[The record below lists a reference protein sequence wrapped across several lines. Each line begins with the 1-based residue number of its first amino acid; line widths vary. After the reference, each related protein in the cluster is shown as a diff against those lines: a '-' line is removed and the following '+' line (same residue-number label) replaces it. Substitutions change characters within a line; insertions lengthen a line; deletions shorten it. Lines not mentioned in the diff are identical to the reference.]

1 MNFSDTKITTFA
13 VKEKK
18 EVEMLSNLFLQLT
31 HIELLISYPIKDI
44 VTLVKRD
51 PRFNVK
57 LLNDIYFEDTFVDE
71 GIHRL
76 MMNNVV
82 NWLYERGENPDAFV
96 QRIVDRCAAF
106 EAVPAR
112 SVLRSYLPYV
122 SQFYA
127 TKDVRQLCLD
137 IIPKRYPLL
146 TDPKF
151 LKRDLVDGFRK
162 EYFAFRFETP
172 GVLITNPMRWFNGLV
187 QVGAVLLGTP
197 PYEHIDFRASQT
209 SFVEALEGRET
220 AEIGEDGYVYVNG
233 EKVGKNMTFAECLAE
248 NGLEWDVEA
257 EKNIVCVKA
266 LKDVVD
272 AKVGA
277 LLIQKDCYYGAPASI
292 AFVDYKADIVAPE
305 PFNKLMS
312 AVVRQE
318 FDSWKPIQKAQEQ
331 LLEAMN
337 DSVTVIYYKSDDS
350 ISVNSKHLMR
360 NVPARIL
367 RNLLR
372 EYTATGREEYENRE
386 FKRDPAICMDPL
398 RPNFESR
405 LNRVIAHINGCDDP
419 NKPSEGVKKYFEIE
433 RHRRGGFRFV
443 PKCKIIF
450 REE

>member
-1 MNFSDTKITTFA
+1 
-13 VKEKK
+13 
-18 EVEMLSNLFLQLT
+18 MLSNLFLQFT
-31 HIELLISYPIKDI
+31 HIELLISYPVKDLL
-44 VTLVKRD
+44 TLVKKD
-51 PRFNVK
+51 PRFTVK
-57 LLNDIYFEDTFVDE
+57 TLNDIYFEDSFVDE
-71 GIHRL
+71 SVHRL
-76 MMNNVV
+76 IMNTVV

-96 QRIVDRCAAF
+96 QRIIDRCAAF
-106 EAVPAR
+106 EGVPAR

-151 LKRDLVDGFRK
+151 LRREVVDGNRK
-162 EYFAFRFETP
+162 EYFSFRFDSP
-172 GVLITNPMRWFNGLV
+172 GMLVTNPMRWFNGLV
-187 QVGAVLLGTP
+187 QIGPILLDTP
-197 PYEHIDFRASQT
+197 PYEHMEFKAAQT
-209 SFVEALEGRET
+209 SFIEALENRAT
-220 AEIGEDGYVYVNG
+220 AEMRDDGFVYVNG
-233 EKVGKNMTFAECLAE
+233 RAVGKNMTFGDCLEE
-248 NGLEWDVEA
+248 NGLQWEFDA
-257 EKNIVCVKA
+257 EKKMSCVKA
-266 LKDVVD
+266 LEDVVD
-272 AKVGA
+272 EKVGA
-277 LLIQKDCYYGAPASI
+277 VLIHKGCYYGAPAAI
-292 AFVDYKADIVAPE
+292 VFFDYKADVVAPE

-312 AVVRQE
+312 AVVKQE
-318 FDSWKPIQKAQEQ
+318 FDSWQPIQKAQEQ
-331 LLEAMN
+331 LLEGMN

-405 LNRVIAHINGCDDP
+405 LNRVIAHINGTDDKDG
-419 NKPSEGVKKYFEIE
+419 NVTEGVKKYFEIE

>member
-1 MNFSDTKITTFA
+1 
-13 VKEKK
+13 
-18 EVEMLSNLFLQLT
+18 MLSNLFLQFT
-31 HIELLISYPIKDI
+31 HIELLISYPVKDLL
-44 VTLVKRD
+44 TLVKKD
-51 PRFNVK
+51 PRFTVK
-57 LLNDIYFEDTFVDE
+57 TLNDIYFEDSFVDE
-71 GIHRL
+71 GVHRL
-76 MMNNVV
+76 IMNTVV

-96 QRIVDRCAAF
+96 QRIIDRCAAF
-106 EAVPAR
+106 EGVPAR

-151 LKRDLVDGFRK
+151 LRREVVDGNRK
-162 EYFAFRFETP
+162 EYFSFRFDSP
-172 GVLITNPMRWFNGLV
+172 GMLVTNPMRWFNGLV
-187 QVGAVLLGTP
+187 QIGPILLDTP
-197 PYEHIDFRASQT
+197 PYEHMEFKAAQT
-209 SFVEALEGRET
+209 SFIEALENRAT
-220 AEIGEDGYVYVNG
+220 AEMRDDGFVYVNG
-233 EKVGKNMTFAECLAE
+233 RAVGKNMTFGDCLEE
-248 NGLEWDVEA
+248 NGLQWEFDA
-257 EKNIVCVKA
+257 EKKMSCVKA
-266 LKDVVD
+266 LEDVVD
-272 AKVGA
+272 EKVGA
-277 LLIQKDCYYGAPASI
+277 VLIHKGCYYGAPAAI
-292 AFVDYKADIVAPE
+292 VFFDYKADVVAPE

-312 AVVRQE
+312 AVVKQE
-318 FDSWKPIQKAQEQ
+318 FDSWQPIQKAQEQ
-331 LLEAMN
+331 LLEGMN

-405 LNRVIAHINGCDDP
+405 LNRVIAHINGTDDKDG
-419 NKPSEGVKKYFEIE
+419 NVTEGVKKYFEIE

>member
-1 MNFSDTKITTFA
+1 M
-13 VKEKK
+13 VKK
-18 EVEMLSNLFLQLT
+18 
-31 HIELLISYPIKDI
+31 
-44 VTLVKRD
+44 D
-51 PRFNVK
+51 PRFTVK
-57 LLNDIYFEDTFVDE
+57 TLNDIYFEDSFVDE
-71 GIHRL
+71 SVHRL
-76 MMNNVV
+76 IMNTVV

-96 QRIVDRCAAF
+96 QRIIDRCAAF
-106 EAVPAR
+106 EGVPAR

-151 LKRDLVDGFRK
+151 LRREVVDGNRK
-162 EYFAFRFETP
+162 EYFSFRFDSP
-172 GVLITNPMRWFNGLV
+172 GMLVTNPMRWFNGLV
-187 QVGAVLLGTP
+187 QIGPILLDTP
-197 PYEHIDFRASQT
+197 PYEHMEFKAAQT
-209 SFVEALEGRET
+209 SFIEALENRAT
-220 AEIGEDGYVYVNG
+220 AEMRDDGFVYVNG
-233 EKVGKNMTFAECLAE
+233 RAVGKNMTFGDCLEE
-248 NGLEWDVEA
+248 NGLEWEFDA
-257 EKNIVCVKA
+257 EKKMTCVKA
-266 LKDVVD
+266 LEDVVD
-272 AKVGA
+272 EKVGA
-277 LLIQKDCYYGAPASI
+277 VLIHKGCYYGAPAAI
-292 AFVDYKADIVAPE
+292 VFFDYKADVVAPE

-312 AVVRQE
+312 AVVKQE

-331 LLEAMN
+331 LLEGLK

-405 LNRVIAHINGCDDP
+405 LNRVIAHINGTDDKDG
-419 NKPSEGVKKYFEIE
+419 NVTEGVKKYFEIE

>member
-1 MNFSDTKITTFA
+1 M
-13 VKEKK
+13 
-18 EVEMLSNLFLQLT
+18 T
-31 HIELLISYPIKDI
+31 HIELLISYPVKDI
-44 VTLVKRD
+44 LTLVKRD
-51 PRFNVK
+51 SRFTVK
-57 LLNDIYFEDTFVDE
+57 TLNDIYFEDSFVDE
-71 GIHRL
+71 GTHRL
-76 MMNNVV
+76 IMNNVV

-96 QRIVDRCAAF
+96 QRIIDRCAAF
-106 EAVPAR
+106 EGVPAR

-146 TDPKF
+146 TDSKF
-151 LKRDLVDGFRK
+151 LKRDVVDGYRK

-187 QVGAVLLGTP
+187 QIGAVLLGTP
-197 PYEHIDFRASQT
+197 PYEHLTFKASQT

-220 AEIGEDGYVYVNG
+220 AEIRDDGFVYVKG
-233 EKVGKNMTFAECLAE
+233 RRVGQNMSFGDCIAE
-248 NGLEWDVEA
+248 NDLTWDVDA
-257 EKNIVCVKA
+257 EKKMTCVKA
-266 LKDVVD
+266 LEEVVD
-272 AKVGA
+272 EKTGA
-277 LLIQKDCYYGAPASI
+277 HLIQKGCYYGAPASI
-292 AFVDYKADIVAPE
+292 VFIDYKADVVTPE

-312 AVVRQE
+312 AVVKQE
-318 FDSWKPIQKAQEQ
+318 FDSWQPIQKAQEQ

-337 DSVTVIYYKSDDS
+337 DSVTIVYYKSDDS
-350 ISVNSKHLMR
+350 ISVNNKHLMR

-419 NKPSEGVKKYFEIE
+419 SKPTEGVKKYFEIE

-443 PKCKIIF
+443 PKSKIIF

>member
-1 MNFSDTKITTFA
+1 
-13 VKEKK
+13 
-18 EVEMLSNLFLQLT
+18 MLSNLFLQFT
-31 HIELLISYPIKDI
+31 HIELLISYPVKDLL
-44 VTLVKRD
+44 TLVKKD
-51 PRFNVK
+51 PRFTVK
-57 LLNDIYFEDTFVDE
+57 TLNDIYFEDSFVDE
-71 GIHRL
+71 SVHRL
-76 MMNNVV
+76 IMNTVV

-96 QRIVDRCAAF
+96 QRIIDRCAAF
-106 EAVPAR
+106 EGVPAR

-151 LKRDLVDGFRK
+151 LRREVVDGNRK
-162 EYFAFRFETP
+162 EYFSFRFDSP
-172 GVLITNPMRWFNGLV
+172 GMLVTNPMRWFNGLV
-187 QVGAVLLGTP
+187 QIGPILLDTP
-197 PYEHIDFRASQT
+197 PYEHMEFKAAQT
-209 SFVEALEGRET
+209 SFIEALENRAT
-220 AEIGEDGYVYVNG
+220 AEMRDDGFVYVNG
-233 EKVGKNMTFAECLAE
+233 RAVGKNMTFGDCLEE
-248 NGLEWDVEA
+248 NGLEWEFDA
-257 EKNIVCVKA
+257 EKKMTCVKA
-266 LKDVVD
+266 LEDVVD
-272 AKVGA
+272 EKVGA
-277 LLIQKDCYYGAPASI
+277 VLIHKGCYYGAPAAI
-292 AFVDYKADIVAPE
+292 VFFDYKADVVAPE

-312 AVVRQE
+312 AVVKQE

-331 LLEAMN
+331 FLEGLN

-405 LNRVIAHINGCDDP
+405 LNRVIAHINGTDDKDG
-419 NKPSEGVKKYFEIE
+419 NVTEGVKKYFEIE

-450 REE
+450 REEQNSL

>member
-1 MNFSDTKITTFA
+1 
-13 VKEKK
+13 
-18 EVEMLSNLFLQLT
+18 MLSNLFLQLT
-31 HIELLISYPIKDI
+31 HIELLISYPVKDI
-44 VTLVKRD
+44 LTLVKRD
-51 PRFNVK
+51 SRFTVK
-57 LLNDIYFEDTFVDE
+57 TLNDIYFEDSFVDE
-71 GIHRL
+71 GTHRL
-76 MMNNVV
+76 IMNNVV

-96 QRIVDRCAAF
+96 QRIIDRCAAF
-106 EAVPAR
+106 EGVPAR

-146 TDPKF
+146 TDSKF
-151 LKRDLVDGFRK
+151 LKRDVVDGYRK

-187 QVGAVLLGTP
+187 QIGAVLLGTP
-197 PYEHIDFRASQT
+197 PYEHLTFKASQT

-220 AEIGEDGYVYVNG
+220 AEIRDDGFVYVKG
-233 EKVGKNMTFAECLAE
+233 RRVGQNMSFGDCIAE
-248 NGLEWDVEA
+248 NDLTWDVDA
-257 EKNIVCVKA
+257 EKKMTCVKA
-266 LKDVVD
+266 LEEVVD
-272 AKVGA
+272 EKTGA
-277 LLIQKDCYYGAPASI
+277 HLIQKGCYYGAPASI
-292 AFVDYKADIVAPE
+292 VFIDYKADVVTPE

-312 AVVRQE
+312 AVVKQE
-318 FDSWKPIQKAQEQ
+318 FDSWQPIQKAQEQ

-337 DSVTVIYYKSDDS
+337 DSVTIVYYKSDDS
-350 ISVNSKHLMR
+350 ISVNNKHLMR

-419 NKPSEGVKKYFEIE
+419 SKPTEGVKKYFEIE

-443 PKCKIIF
+443 PKSKIIF

>member
-1 MNFSDTKITTFA
+1 
-13 VKEKK
+13 
-18 EVEMLSNLFLQLT
+18 MLSNLFLQLT
-31 HIELLISYPIKDI
+31 HIELLISYPVKDI
-44 VTLVKRD
+44 LTLVKRD
-51 PRFNVK
+51 SRFTVK
-57 LLNDIYFEDTFVDE
+57 TLNDIYFEDSFVDE
-71 GIHRL
+71 GTHRL
-76 MMNNVV
+76 IMNNVV

-96 QRIVDRCAAF
+96 QRIIDRCAAF
-106 EAVPAR
+106 EGVPAR

-146 TDPKF
+146 TDSKF
-151 LKRDLVDGFRK
+151 LKRDVVDGYRK

-187 QVGAVLLGTP
+187 QIGAVLLGTP
-197 PYEHIDFRASQT
+197 PYEHLTFKASQT

-220 AEIGEDGYVYVNG
+220 AEIRDDGFVYVKG
-233 EKVGKNMTFAECLAE
+233 RRVGQNMSFGDCIAE
-248 NGLEWDVEA
+248 NDLTWDVDA
-257 EKNIVCVKA
+257 EKKMTCVKA
-266 LKDVVD
+266 LEEVVD
-272 AKVGA
+272 EKTGA
-277 LLIQKDCYYGAPASI
+277 HLIQKGCYYGAPASI
-292 AFVDYKADIVAPE
+292 VFIDYKADVVTPE

-312 AVVRQE
+312 AVVKQE
-318 FDSWKPIQKAQEQ
+318 FDSWQPIQKAQEQ

-337 DSVTVIYYKSDDS
+337 DSVTIVYYKSDDS
-350 ISVNSKHLMR
+350 ISVNNKHSLR

-419 NKPSEGVKKYFEIE
+419 SKPTEGVKKYFEIE

-443 PKCKIIF
+443 PKSKIIF

>member
-1 MNFSDTKITTFA
+1 
-13 VKEKK
+13 
-18 EVEMLSNLFLQLT
+18 MLSNLFLQFT
-31 HIELLISYPIKDI
+31 HIELLISYPVKDLL
-44 VTLVKRD
+44 TLVKKD
-51 PRFNVK
+51 PRFTVK
-57 LLNDIYFEDTFVDE
+57 TLNDIYFEDSFVDE
-71 GIHRL
+71 SVHRL
-76 MMNNVV
+76 IMNTVV

-96 QRIVDRCAAF
+96 QRIIDRCAAF
-106 EAVPAR
+106 EGVPAR

-151 LKRDLVDGFRK
+151 LRREVVDGNRK
-162 EYFAFRFETP
+162 EYFSFRFDSP
-172 GVLITNPMRWFNGLV
+172 GMLVTNPMRWFNGLV
-187 QVGAVLLGTP
+187 QIGPILLDTP
-197 PYEHIDFRASQT
+197 PYEHMEFKAAQT
-209 SFVEALEGRET
+209 SFIEALENRAT
-220 AEIGEDGYVYVNG
+220 AEMRDDGFVYVNG
-233 EKVGKNMTFAECLAE
+233 RAVGKNMTFGDCLEE
-248 NGLEWDVEA
+248 NGLEWEFDA
-257 EKNIVCVKA
+257 EKKMTCVKA
-266 LKDVVD
+266 LEDVVD
-272 AKVGA
+272 EKVGA
-277 LLIQKDCYYGAPASI
+277 VLIHKGCYYGAPAAI
-292 AFVDYKADIVAPE
+292 VFFDYKADVVALE

-312 AVVRQE
+312 AVVKQE
-318 FDSWKPIQKAQEQ
+318 FDSWKPIKKAQEQ
-331 LLEAMN
+331 LLEGLN

-405 LNRVIAHINGCDDP
+405 LNRVIAHINGTDDKDG
-419 NKPSEGVKKYFEIE
+419 NVTEGVKKYFEIE